1 MHVQD
6 QQDPCIRSLKPV
18 SSRARHQ
25 WRARPAFR
33 GNLPMSTHPIA
44 RLAALTQGYG
54 SRSIIDNLD
63 LSIQPGVTGLLGPNG
78 AGKTT
83 LFRTLATITP
93 PWSGSLE
100 LFGNLVSNERQAR
113 RARRRI
119 GYLPQDFGYY
129 PSFSVTDFV
138 RYCAWL
144 REVPS
149 KKADAMTKEALAAVG
164 LADRAQVSMKSL
176 SGGMLRRAGIA
187 AAIVGSPSLLLLDE
201 PTVGL
206 DPAQRLDFRQL
217 IRSLAL
223 AGTAVVLSTH
233 LVEDVGVAC
242 DAVLVL
248 NDGQVRHSSTPAQL
262 AELAKPTA
270 PGDSPLERGYM
281 TVLGDHWPNEEGSR

>member
-1 MHVQD
+1 MASV
-6 QQDPCIRSLKPV
+6 PV
-18 SSRARHQ
+18 
-25 WRARPAFR
+25 
-33 GNLPMSTHPIA
+33 A
-44 RLAALTQGYG
+44 RLTALTQGYG
-54 SRSIIDNLD
+54 SRRIIEDLD

-93 PWSGSLE
+93 PQSGTLE
-100 LFGNLVSNERQAR
+100 LFGKPVAGERDAR
-113 RARRRI
+113 QVRRRI

-129 PSFSVTDFV
+129 PAFSITDFV

-149 KKADAMTKEALAAVG
+149 KEAGSATEKALAAVG
-164 LADRAQVSMKSL
+164 LTDRARDRMKSL

-206 DPAQRLDFRQL
+206 DPAQRLDFRDL
-217 IRSLAL
+217 IRSLAR
-223 AGTAVVLSTH
+223 AGTAIVLSTH
-233 LVEDVGVAC
+233 LVEDVGAAC
-242 DAVLVL
+242 DSVLVL
-248 NDGQVRHSSTPAQL
+248 RQGRVVHSGTPQQL
-262 AELAKPTA
+262 AEQATPTA

-281 TVLGDHWPNEEGSR
+281 TVLGNHRPAEEAAC

>member
-1 MHVQD
+1 MTL
-6 QQDPCIRSLKPV
+6 R
-18 SSRARHQ
+18 
-25 WRARPAFR
+25 
-33 GNLPMSTHPIA
+33 PIA
-44 RLAALTQGYG
+44 RLTSLTQGYG
-54 SRSIIDNLD
+54 GRSIIENLD
-63 LSIQPGVTGLLGPNG
+63 LSIHSGVTGLLGPNG

-83 LFRTLATITP
+83 LFRTLATIAP
-93 PWSGSLE
+93 PRSGDLE
-100 LFGNLVSNERQAR
+100 VFGRPVKNERQAR

-129 PSFSVTDFV
+129 PAFSITDFV

-149 KKADAMTKEALAAVG
+149 KSADSMTREALGAVG
-164 LADRAQVSMKSL
+164 LADRAQDRMKSL

-206 DPAQRLDFRQL
+206 DPAQRLDFREL

-233 LVEDVGVAC
+233 LVEDVGAAC
-242 DAVLVL
+242 DTVLVL
-248 NDGQVRHSSTPAQL
+248 NEGHVLHSSTPQQL
-262 AELAKPTA
+262 AELARLTA
-270 PGDSPLERGYM
+270 PGDNPLERGYM
-281 TVLGDHWPNEEGSR
+281 TVLESHRTNGGGTS

>member
-1 MHVQD
+1 MT
-6 QQDPCIRSLKPV
+6 
-18 SSRARHQ
+18 
-25 WRARPAFR
+25 
-33 GNLPMSTHPIA
+33 THPIA
-44 RLAALTQGYG
+44 RLSALAQGYG
-54 SRSIIDNLD
+54 SRNIIENLD
-63 LSIQPGVTGLLGPNG
+63 LSIQCGVTGLLGPNG

-93 PWSGSLE
+93 PRSGSLE
-100 LFGNLVSNERQAR
+100 LFGSPVNNERQAR
-113 RARRRI
+113 LARRRI

-129 PSFSVTDFV
+129 PNFSVTDFV

-144 REVPS
+144 REVSS
-149 KKADAMTKEALAAVG
+149 KKADAMTDEALAAVG
-164 LADRAQVSMKSL
+164 LADRAQVRMKSL

-206 DPAQRLDFRQL
+206 DPAQRLDFRKL

-233 LVEDVGVAC
+233 LVEDVGAAC

-248 NDGQVRHSSTPAQL
+248 DGGQVRHSSTPQQL
-262 AELAKPTA
+262 AELATLSA
-270 PGDSPLERGYM
+270 PGDSALERGYM
-281 TVLGDHWPNEEGSR
+281 TVLGESRHNEGDAC